1 MEVTGKVE
9 RLRELCDATRAAGE
23 RVGFVATMGA
33 LHDGHLSLLRR
44 ARDECRLV
52 VLSVFVNPL
61 QFGAGEDYR
70 KYPRDLAAD
79 AEVAERE
86 GVDVVFAPDETVMYP
101 TSEPSTWVDPGPV
114 GEVLEGASRSGHFRG
129 VCTVVAKLFNMVGPC
144 SAYFG
149 EKDFQQL
156 AIVRGMVRDLDFS
169 VDVEAGPTVREP
181 DGLAI
186 SSRNAFLSTE
196 ERRAATCLFR
206 ALTRAGEVVA
216 HGERDA
222 NVVKAEMA
230 RLIGAENLAR
240 IDYVAVVGE
249 GDGFTETDRIE
260 GPARA
265 LVAARFGTTRL
276 IDNMRLPMP

>member
-1 MEVTGKVE
+1 MTGKVE
-9 RLRELCDATRAAGE
+9 RLRELCDAARAAGK
-23 RVGFVATMGA
+23 RVGFVPTMGA

-44 ARDECRLV
+44 AEDDCELV

-70 KYPRDLAAD
+70 EYPRDLSAD
-79 AEVAERE
+79 SELAEKE
-86 GVDVVFAPDETVMYP
+86 GVDVVFTPDETVMYP

-114 GEVLEGASRSGHFRG
+114 GEVLEGAARPGHFRG
-129 VCTVVAKLFNMVGPC
+129 VCTVVAKLFNMVGSC

-156 AIVRGMVRDLDFS
+156 AIVRGMVRDLDFP
-169 VDVEAGPTVREP
+169 VDIEAGPTVREP
-181 DGLAI
+181 DGLAM
-186 SSRNAFLSTE
+186 SSRNAFLSAE
-196 ERRAATCLFR
+196 ERLAATCLFR
-206 ALTRAGEVVA
+206 ALTRAAEVVA

-230 RLIGAENLAR
+230 RVIGGEHLAR

-249 GDGFTETDRIE
+249 GDGFSETDRIE

-265 LVAARFGTTRL
+265 LAAARFGTTRL